1 VRPPF
6 SLQPVKTNSFGN
18 EFQRLSIG
26 SQIRSVAEEPP
37 PAPGVG
43 PVALPPQ
50 SAALEEASRV
60 AVASRQST
68 SSPGS
73 RLQSGHRQSPVH
85 RVQPPRSGPP
95 AGESDF
101 RRYTSQSRGAAR
113 AVLDSADDASD
124 DVRRKRH
131 SGTSQPS
138 TSPSLN
144 SPRQQIPLP
153 RNRGVLQGHPDP
165 RYPNLILEPDSRGI
179 SQEQLATEVKTI
191 YNALTTL
198 ETKCIKVDKEQAI
211 ASQKGPIAA
220 NTWRVLIGI
229 HRHLLNDHHDFFLAS
244 QHPSAS
250 APLHRLALKY
260 SMPARMWKHG
270 IHGFLELLRAQL
282 PHSLEF
288 MISFIYLAYQM
299 MSLLLET
306 VPSFEETWI
315 ECLGDLSRY
324 RMAVE
329 EDDPKDRETWSNVAR
344 YWYSKAADR
353 MPNTGRLYHHLAIL
367 ARPNALQQNFLYTRS
382 LISAQPFLS
391 ARESVQT
398 LYDPVIRDG
407 ASYIPEVDAT
417 FIKTAAFIFYRRYN
431 EVQEPMDRF
440 LSLLDNQ
447 IGRVTSKWREYGT
460 YIAGVTIGSLFDF
473 GNKNKMSRIFELGNY
488 LAKELDISKDSTKLT
503 ALGSPFE
510 KDAESERSFT
520 FAETFFF
527 STLAIVLQRPA
538 DRNTHAYAHV
548 VLCFFLSLVSF
559 YRSQNTVP
567 ELQQQ
572 LRGFLNRVPWEAV
585 CRLLNTV
592 SKTEQLGN
600 RYEVFDFL
608 RPEQGDPGPLPED
621 FLLRGMI
628 FTQTYFPSDW
638 FNGAHLDDD
647 RTIEYQS
654 TVHRR
659 GERLLWIGYKLSIV
673 SLDL

>member
-1 VRPPF
+1 
-6 SLQPVKTNSFGN
+6 
-18 EFQRLSIG
+18 
-26 SQIRSVAEEPP
+26 
-37 PAPGVG
+37 VG
-43 PVALPPQ
+43 
-50 SAALEEASRV
+50 
-60 AVASRQST
+60 SRQST
-68 SSPGS
+68 SSLGS
-73 RLQSGHRQSPVH
+73 RLPHGHFQSPVN
-85 RVQPPRSGPP
+85 RIQSQRTSVPP
-95 AGESDF
+95 ADADF
-101 RRYTSQSRGAAR
+101 RKYTLQSREASR
-113 AVLDSADDASD
+113 EILDSADEATDH
-124 DVRRKRH
+124 VRRKRQ
-131 SGTSQPS
+131 SGTSPPS
-138 TSPSLN
+138 SSPSVN

-191 YNALTTL
+191 YNALATL

-211 ASQKGPIAA
+211 ASQKGPISP
-220 NTWRVLIGI
+220 NVWRVLIGI

-250 APLHRLALKY
+250 APLHKLAVKY
-260 SMPARMWKHG
+260 NMPARMWKHG
-270 IHGFLELLRAQL
+270 IHGFLELLRHQL

-407 ASYIPEVDAT
+407 AAYIPEVDAM
-417 FIKTAAFIFYRRYN
+417 FIKTSAFIFYRRYN
-431 EVQEPMDRF
+431 EVQAPLDRF

-460 YIAGVTIGSLFDF
+460 YVAGVTIGALFDS
-473 GNKNKMSRIFELGNY
+473 GNKSKMLRVFEHGNY
-488 LAKELDISKDSTKLT
+488 LAKELDLSKDSTKLT
-503 ALGSPFE
+503 ALRSPFQ
-510 KDAESERSFT
+510 KDVESERSFA

-527 STLAIVLQRPA
+527 STLAVVLKRPA
-538 DRNTHAYAHV
+538 DRNTHAYVHV
-548 VLCFFLSLVSF
+548 IFCFFLSLVSF

-567 ELQQQ
+567 ELQEQ
-572 LRGFLNRVPWEAV
+572 LRSFLNRVPWEAV

-592 SKTEQLGN
+592 SKTEQFGE
-600 RYEVFDFL
+600 RHEVFDFL

-638 FNGAHLDDD
+638 FHGAHLDDD
-647 RTIEYQS
+647 RTLEYQS

-659 GERLLWIGYKLSIV
+659 GERLMWIGYKLSQVCFGQLRMQPCLI
-673 SLDL
+673 S